1 MTAASTA
8 TAAAPRSWSRR
19 PVRNRLRAGRWLA
32 AAGGVA
38 LVAAVLWGWFSA
50 ALVAPAPTPLL
61 LDRQGG
67 FLAQL
72 PAADNA
78 GYGYWAVGDL
88 PPRVVAATVS
98 LEDRRFWQHPG
109 VDPVAVAR
117 ALWQNLTSGAR
128 VSGASTLAMQVARMQ
143 APASRTYPNKAREA
157 AE

>member
-32 AAGGVA
+32 AVGGGVA
-38 LVAAVLWGWFSA
+38 LVALFLWGWFSA
-50 ALVAPAPTPLL
+50 ALVAPTPTPLL

-78 GYGYWAVGDL
+78 GYGYWAIDAL
-88 PPRVVAATVS
+88 PPRVVAATAS
-98 LEDRRFWQHPG
+98 LEDRRFWEHPG
-109 VDPVAVAR
+109 VDPVAVVR

-128 VSGASTLAMQVARMQ
+128 VSGASTLAMQ
-143 APASRTYPNKAREA
+143 
-157 AE
+157 